1 MYRFFDGSYMR
12 TISIMKRL
20 IRGDF
25 LLFFLVFVMLSCLL
39 FVLLFPTLMN
49 LLVLPLTGAGNT
61 IPGIAILQ
69 WRICL
74 QNMTTIQL
82 SLTGLFL
89 LIALMMFVYSVIKK
103 EDRLIG
109 TQYGTAQWLSD
120 DEFNRLVPHYTFH
133 RNEFDYTHTDIYV
146 NHETYDDVS
155 FLEKLEVISDDQ

>member
-1 MYRFFDGSYMR
+1 M
-12 TISIMKRL
+12 
-20 IRGDF
+20 
-25 LLFFLVFVMLSCLL
+25 LFFILFTVICMVIYAVF
-39 FVLLFPTLMN
+39 FPVLMN
-49 LLVLPLTGAGNT
+49 MIILPLTGAGNT

-89 LIALMMFVYSVIKK
+89 LIALMLFVYSVIKK

>member
-1 MYRFFDGSYMR
+1 M
-12 TISIMKRL
+12 
-20 IRGDF
+20 
-25 LLFFLVFVMLSCLL
+25 LFFMLFTVICMVIYAVF
-39 FVLLFPTLMN
+39 FPVLMN
-49 LLVLPLTGAGNT
+49 MIILPLTGAGNT

-69 WRICL
+69 WHICM

-89 LIALMMFVYSVIKK
+89 LIALMLFVYSVIKK